1 MPAPPP
7 VPEGREPVVV
17 WVDEPPRPDRPPPRT
32 DPPRHAE
39 LAALALY
46 TRVAGRP
53 KPKPRGRFHVRNM
66 LVGAA
71 LLAIAAIVYHFEW
84 DAALLRTITIALGG
98 AGLIAL
104 LKGLL
109 GHGPSG

>member
-1 MPAPPP
+1 MSEPN
-7 VPEGREPVVV
+7 PVVV
-17 WVDEPPRPDRPPPRT
+17 WVDEPQRSDRPPPRT

-39 LAALALY
+39 QAALDLY
-46 TRVAGRP
+46 TRVAGRSTL
-53 KPKPRGRFHVRNM
+53 KPRSRIHTRNIA
-66 LVGAA
+66 VGAA
-71 LLAIAAIVYHFEW
+71 LLAIAAIVYHFDW
-84 DAALLRTITIALGG
+84 DVALLRTITIALGS

>member
-7 VPEGREPVVV
+7 VPEGCEPVVV
-17 WVDEPPRPDRPPPRT
+17 WVDEPPRPNRRPPRT
-32 DPPRHAE
+32 DSPRHAE
-39 LAALALY
+39 RAALELY
-46 TRVAGRP
+46 TRVAARP
-53 KPKPRGRFHVRNM
+53 PRKSQGRFNVRNI

-71 LLAIAAIVYHFEW
+71 LLAIAAIVYHFEC

>member
-1 MPAPPP
+1 MFTPPP
-7 VPEGREPVVV
+7 REPVVV
-17 WVDEPPRPDRPPPRT
+17 WGDETPRSDRPPPRT

-39 LAALALY
+39 RAALDLY
-46 TRVAGRP
+46 TRVAAQP
-53 KPKPRGRFHVRNM
+53 LPKPRGRFHTRNIA
-66 LVGAA
+66 VGAA

-84 DAALLRTITIALGG
+84 DIALLRTITIALGG

-109 GHGPSG
+109 GHGPSR

>member
-1 MPAPPP
+1 M
-7 VPEGREPVVV
+7 EPVVV
-17 WVDEPPRPDRPPPRT
+17 WGEEAPRSDRPPPRT
-32 DPPRHAE
+32 EVPRYAE
-39 LAALALY
+39 QAALDLY

-53 KPKPRGRFHVRNM
+53 TPKPRGRFHTRN
-66 LVGAA
+66 LAVGAA
-71 LLAIAAIVYHFEW
+71 LLAIAAIVCHFEW
-84 DAALLRTITIALGG
+84 DVALLRTITLALGG